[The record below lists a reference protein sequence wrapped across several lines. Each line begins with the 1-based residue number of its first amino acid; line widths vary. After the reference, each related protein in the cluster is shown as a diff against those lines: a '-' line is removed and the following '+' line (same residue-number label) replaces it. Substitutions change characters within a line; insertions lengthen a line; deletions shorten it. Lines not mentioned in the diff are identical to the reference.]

1 MSTIKKNFLPFQQP
15 EILKFEKK
23 FHLFHLRLSTYL
35 CKIYTKLKY
44 MESHRNI
51 SKFILLGLSYDQNIQ
66 MFCFVLFLFCYV
78 SILVGNFLIL
88 VSIRCSSLFYQP
100 MYYFLGH
107 LSCMD
112 ICYTSSV
119 TPKLISDLLVGTKTI
134 SYGNCMLQVLAMHFF
149 GGIEVF
155 IIAAMAF
162 DRYVAIC
169 KPLHYMIIMNRT
181 KCNLLILAA
190 WVGGF
195 VHSFPQFFLA
205 MQLPFCGPN
214 EIDHYFCDIF
224 PLIKIACTDTYITGV
239 LVVAN
244 SGIIALVTF
253 VVLFVSYVIIL
264 FTLRN
269 HSAEGIRKAMSTC
282 GSHIS
287 VVVLFFGPSIFVYL
301 RPPNTYPEDK
311 IFALFYTIIAPMF
324 NPLIYTLRNTEMK
337 NAMRKVWCQTLFLK
351 EAHN

>member
-1 MSTIKKNFLPFQQP
+1 
-15 EILKFEKK
+15 
-23 FHLFHLRLSTYL
+23 
-35 CKIYTKLKY
+35 
-44 MESHRNI
+44 MESHNNI
-51 SKFILLGLSYDQNIQ
+51 SEFILLGLSYDQHTQI
-66 MFCFVLFLFCYV
+66 FCFVLFLFSYV
-78 SILVGNFLIL
+78 SILLGNLVIL
-88 VSIRCSSLFYQP
+88 FSISSSSLFKQP
-100 MYYFLGH
+100 MYYFLSH

-134 SYGNCMLQVLAMHFF
+134 SYGNCMLQVFTMHFF
-149 GGIEVF
+149 GGIEIF

-181 KCNLLILAA
+181 KCNLLILTA
-190 WVGGF
+190 WAGGAL
-195 VHSFPQFFLA
+195 HSFPQFYLVLR
-205 MQLPFCGPN
+205 LPFCGPN

-224 PLIKIACTDTYITGV
+224 PLLKVACSDTYITGI
-239 LVVAN
+239 LVVAD
-244 SGIIALVTF
+244 SGMVALVTF

-269 HSAEGIRKAMSTC
+269 HSAEGRRKALSTC
-282 GSHIS
+282 GSHIT

-301 RPPNTYPEDK
+301 RPPTTFPEDK
-311 IFALFYTIIAPMF
+311 ISALFYTIIAPMF

-337 NAMRKVWCQTLFLK
+337 NVMRKVWCQTLFSK
-351 EAHN
+351 EVFN